1 MSKAVMTR
9 TIGGRKLSREEAELV
24 QELRTLAIDLVF
36 YHHEIGLPK
45 RKSDIFAILYC
56 FIELTTPP
64 PHEPRDIA
72 KLVDQLIADKL
83 KQGTPLEEAVPYART
98 VYAKLLQKSFKAVKM
113 AHLRYGTV
121 GVTKK
126 QKL

>member
-64 PHEPRDIA
+64 PDEPCDVA
-72 KLVDQLIADKL
+72 KLVDQTIADKL
-83 KQGTPLEEAVPYART
+83 KQGMPLEKAVPYARE
-98 VYAKLLQKSFKAVKM
+98 VQARLLQKSFEAVKM
-113 AHLRYGTV
+113 AHHRHGTLS
-121 GVTKK
+121 VTKK